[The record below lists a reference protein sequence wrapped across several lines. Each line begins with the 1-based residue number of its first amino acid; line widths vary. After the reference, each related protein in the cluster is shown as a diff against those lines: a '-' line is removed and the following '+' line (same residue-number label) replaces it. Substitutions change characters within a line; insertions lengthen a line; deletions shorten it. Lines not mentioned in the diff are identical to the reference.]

1 MSNVLFDKDIIRHD
15 RIIPGQ
21 AGDGITPPEYTALR
35 SDIDDLLARPVIDEV
50 DDIPNVNAPT
60 PADGDALVYDEGS
73 GEWVAASPGDP
84 LTVKQPGSG
93 LTVPNVR
100 TIVAWRGVDIET
112 SDQDNTVFLQ
122 GQFAGS
128 GGAATYT
135 AAKSDH
141 THPVPLIT
149 REPISPGGYLSGGTR
164 NLASTNVTLLDGYS
178 YLIEAKV
185 NMQVR
190 GGDPGPCY
198 YRFNITIAGNTRTSP
213 AGESGFWAV
222 QGVPDKT
229 TYEHDRALN
238 GAGSSIAVSASVS
251 WHSGGGM
258 YTDAGELVVTVTRNR

>member
-1 MSNVLFDKDIIRHD
+1 MSSVLFDKDIIRHD

-21 AGDGITPPEYTALR
+21 AGDGITLPEYTALR
-35 SDIDDLLARPVIDEV
+35 NDINDLLARPVIDEI
-50 DDIPNVNAPT
+50 DDIPNVNAAT
-60 PADGDALVYDEGS
+60 PDDGDALLYDEASNTWIPGAS
-73 GEWVAASPGDP
+73 GGTIATVRGDS
-84 LTVKQPGSG
+84 T
-93 LTVPNVR
+93 TINDVPE
-100 TIVAWRGVDIET
+100 IVAWRGIQVQT
-112 SDQDNTVFLQ
+112 GGTPGAAYMSVV
-122 GQFAGS
+122 FAGS
-128 GGAATYT
+128 GGVGTYT

-141 THPVPLIT
+141 DHPLPLIT

-198 YRFNITIAGNTRTSP
+198 YRFNITIDGNTRTSP
-213 AGESGFWAV
+213 AGENGFWAV

-238 GAGSSIAVSASVS
+238 GDGSSIAVSASVS